1 MLAGLATKLAPEEQP
16 TLVAKLALVELAQ
29 GQAMVVVVTV
39 VLAPAV
45 LAAAQFLCF
54 PRISRMVVSF
64 LFQ

>member
-1 MLAGLATKLAPEEQP
+1 MLAGLATKLALEEQP
-16 TLVAKLALVELAQ
+16 TLVAKPALVELAQ
-29 GQAMVVVVTV
+29 AQAV
-39 VLAPAV
+39 VLAPVV

>member
-29 GQAMVVVVTV
+29 GQAMVVV
-39 VLAPAV
+39 LAPAV
-45 LAAAQFLCF
+45 LTAAQFLCF